1 MDEQAQEEIETMRN
15 LLIGICAFTTI
26 IALII
31 LCLWLLG
38 DVETAKYK
46 TEQSEAIANSTIQ
59 STVNAMDTLQDQL
72 QNEQERSQELENVNA
87 EIRNATDD
95 HAAHAAGTRSLCKDY
110 GICS

>member
-1 MDEQAQEEIETMRN
+1 MRD
-15 LLIGICAFTTI
+15 LLIGIGAFITI
-26 IALII
+26 VMLIL

-46 TEQSEAIANSTIQ
+46 SEQSEAIANSTIE
-59 STVNAMDTLQDQL
+59 STVNAMDTLQTQL
-72 QNEQERSQELENVNA
+72 QNEQERNQELENVNA

-95 HAAHAAGTRSLCKDY
+95 HAAHAAGARSLCKDY